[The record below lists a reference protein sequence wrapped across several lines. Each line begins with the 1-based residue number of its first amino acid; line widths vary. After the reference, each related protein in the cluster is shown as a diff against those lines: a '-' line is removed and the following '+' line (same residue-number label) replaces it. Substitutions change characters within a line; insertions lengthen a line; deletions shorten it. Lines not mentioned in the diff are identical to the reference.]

1 MALQKIQ
8 LRPGLNREGTDY
20 SNEGGY
26 YDGNKIRFRSG
37 FPEKLGGWAKLSTNY
52 FLGVARSLWNWA
64 TLGGANLL
72 GIGTNLKYY
81 IENGGTY
88 SDITPIVETSTY
100 INAVSTGFTTLA
112 ANINATSTT
121 ISLISS
127 ANFPVQNGII
137 KINSEVIFYNSLSAN
152 VALNCVRGF
161 ANTNAATHTAGA
173 NIASAFF
180 SWYDSNNDANNGDFV
195 ILSNCN
201 LASVG
206 GISNSVINGEHQVF
220 KYTSGG
226 DFALAS
232 TADNSLANISF
243 PTSAVANVAN
253 VTVQYEYPVGLAI
266 YSVGDGWGAGPWGGS
281 TSSTR
286 ASLGANPFQV
296 TSGSNLVTVT
306 QTAHGMANNTYV
318 VFAGATAIANVAA
331 TALNSTYQISG
342 AATNSYQITLNG
354 FTANTSTTGG
364 GSSVGVTEQTGTRG
378 WSDPFAA
385 GVGVGQQLRLWS
397 NDNYGQDL
405 IIAPRDG
412 QIFYWEAANGTGTR
426 AKLLADLANVAVGGS
441 GSWVPVK
448 TNTIISSA
456 IQRFVIA
463 FGSNS
468 YDINSSTTP
477 FDPMIVR
484 WSDQE
489 NALQWVPSVT
499 NQAGEFR
506 LSNGSY
512 IVTAK
517 ATRQEILV
525 WTDSAIYSMQY
536 LGPPYVWG
544 FNILMDNIS
553 IMSPNCAI
561 TINNVTYWMGTDKFY
576 MYSGRVQTLPCAL
589 RQFIFTNINKDQSFQ
604 VTCGG
609 NEGFNEVWW
618 FFCSLNSTVI
628 DTYVIYNYVDQVW
641 YYGYMNRTS
650 WLDSG
655 IRQNPMGAFILG
667 QDSVNNP
674 IGRIV
679 YHEIGTDDNSGLS
692 AIPIVS
698 YVQSSDFD
706 IGDGHNFGYVWRML
720 PDVNFNGSNANQPYV
735 TMTLLPRQNSGTQ
748 YGATDAPTVQSTQN
762 YNVLPEYT
770 IQQFTG
776 QIYTRLRG
784 RQMAFRIG
792 SDSLGVAWQLGSPRI
807 DIRPDGRRS

>member
-1 MALQKIQ
+1 MPLQKIQ

-26 YDGNKIRFRSG
+26 YDGDKIRFRSG
-37 FPEKLGGWAKLSTNY
+37 FPEKIGGWTKLSSFL
-52 FLGVARSLWNWA
+52 FLGIARSLWNWA
-64 TLGGANLL
+64 TLAGSNLL

-81 IENGGTY
+81 IENGGVY
-88 SDITPIVETSTY
+88 YDITPIVGSSNYLNTLS
-100 INAVSTGFTTLA
+100 SGFTTLA
-112 ANINATSTT
+112 ANVSNTTTT
-121 ISLISS
+121 ITLVS
-127 ANFPVQNGII
+127 ATNFPPQNGII
-137 KINSEVIFYNSLSAN
+137 KIDSEQIFYNTLSAN
-152 VALNCVRGF
+152 VAVNCVRGF
-161 ANTNAATHTAGA
+161 NNTTAAAHTAGA
-173 NIASAFF
+173 NLASAFF
-180 SWYDSNNDANNGDFV
+180 TWYDTNNDANNGDFV
-195 ILSNCN
+195 ILSNCSTSN
-201 LASVG
+201 VG
-206 GISNSVINGEHQVF
+206 GIANTVINGEHQVF
-220 KYTSGG
+220 KYNASR
-226 DFALAS
+226 DFALATTS
-232 TADNSLANISF
+232 DNSLSNITFATFAAN
-243 PTSAVANVAN
+243 NVAN

-266 YSVGDGWGAGPWGGS
+266 YSVGDGWGAGPWGG
-281 TSSTR
+281 TGSSVV
-286 ASLGANPFQV
+286 ASLGTNPFAI
-296 TSGSNLVTVT
+296 TTNSNVVTVT
-306 QTAHGMANNTYV
+306 QTAHGLTNLSYV
-318 VFAGATAIANVAA
+318 VFSGSTAVGNIPAA
-331 TALNSTYQISG
+331 VINTTYQISNT
-342 AATNSYQITLNG
+342 ATNSYTIRLNG
-354 FTANTSTTGG
+354 ITGTSNTSGG
-364 GSSVGVTEQTGTRG
+364 GSYVGVTEQSGTRG
-378 WSDPFAA
+378 WSLAYDTGA
-385 GVGVGQQLRLWS
+385 GVGQQLRLWT

-405 IIAPRDG
+405 VIAPRG
-412 QIFYWEAANGTGTR
+412 GPIFYWQAANGLGSR
-426 AKLLADLANVAVGGS
+426 AKLLSDLSNTASFS
-441 GSWVPVK
+441 GQFVPQE
-448 TNTIISSA
+448 TNSVIASA

-463 FGSNS
+463 FGANS
-468 YDINSSTTP
+468 YDINQPNTV
-477 FDPMIVR
+477 FDPMLVR

-489 NALQWVPSVT
+489 NPYDWVPVIT

-512 IVTAK
+512 IMNAR

-553 IMSPNCAI
+553 VMSPNCAI

-589 RQFIFTNINKDQSFQ
+589 RQFIFSNINKDQSFQ

-609 NEGFNEVWW
+609 NEGYNEVWW

-641 YYGYMNRTS
+641 YYGSMVRTA

-655 IRQNPMGAFILG
+655 IRQNPMGSFINGIDSMGNPLG
-667 QDSVNNP
+667 K
-674 IGRIV
+674 IL
-679 YHEIGTDDNSGLS
+679 YHEVGTDDNSGL
-692 AIPIVS
+692 AAVPIVS

-720 PDVNFNGSNANQPYV
+720 PDVNFNGSNSNKPYV

-748 YGATDAPTVQSTQN
+748 YNTADIPTVQSTQN
-762 YNVLPEYT
+762 YTTLPAYT

-776 QIYTRLRG
+776 QVYTRLRG